1 MEFSWTPEHGD
12 LRAAVRGV
20 LTAKAPLSRA
30 RELAEA
36 GERHDPE
43 MWETLAAQL
52 GLQGLG
58 LPEEHGGSGGSLVDL
73 AIVMEEM
80 GAVLFGGP
88 FLPTAVLAANVLAA
102 LPRDPVAGE
111 LLPPLAEG
119 ELTATVAVVEADG
132 RWAPESVRS
141 SARRGTGGP
150 VLDGDK
156 ELVLDGADAEVI
168 LVLAQ
173 SEAGATWYAVE
184 GAAAGLTRVPRQVLD
199 GTRPAARLEMRGT
212 PARRIGE
219 RGGGWAVAERMR
231 RTAAILL
238 AAEQAGAAGELVR
251 RTAEYAKTRR
261 QFGRPVGGF
270 QGVKH
275 RLADMAVRHEMARS
289 AAFWAAWQEPGSS
302 GQDFGSLVAR
312 SYCGGA
318 FLQTAKDAIQ
328 LHGGIG
334 FTWEHDAHL
343 FLRRARLDATLL
355 GGEAEARSALL
366 PHVLT
371 DLTDPSPEPQ
381 GATR

>member
-20 LTAKAPLSRA
+20 LTARAPLSRA

-36 GERHDPE
+36 GERHDPDV
-43 MWETLAAQL
+43 WDTLAAQL
-52 GLQGLG
+52 GLQGLA
-58 LPEEHGGSGGSLVDL
+58 LPEDAGGSGGSLVDL

-88 FLPTAVLAANVLAA
+88 FLPTAVLAAHVLAA
-102 LPRDPVAGE
+102 LPDDPVAGE

-119 ELTATVAVVEADG
+119 ELTAAVAVVESDG
-132 RWAPESVRS
+132 RWSPESLRAF
-141 SARRGTGGP
+141 ARDGGAGP

-156 ELVLDGADAEVI
+156 ELVLDGAGADVL
-168 LVLAQ
+168 LVLAR
-173 SEAGATWYAVE
+173 SDAGWSWYAVD
-184 GAAAGLTRVPRQVLD
+184 GGAAGLTRVPRAVLD
-199 GTRPAARLEMRGT
+199 GTRPAARIELRGT
-212 PARRIGE
+212 PARPLGE
-219 RGGGWAVAERMR
+219 PGRGWAVAERMR

-251 RTAEYAKTRR
+251 RTAEYATTRR
-261 QFGRPVGGF
+261 QFGRPVGAF

-289 AAFWAAWQEPGSS
+289 AAFWAAWQEPGSPD
-302 GQDFGSLVAR
+302 QDFGALVAR
-312 SYCGGA
+312 SYCSDA
-318 FLQTAKDAIQ
+318 FLQTAKDTIQ

-355 GGEAEARSALL
+355 GGTAEARAALL

-371 DLTDPSPEPQ
+371 DPPPERE
-381 GATR
+381 GATP

>member
-12 LRAAVRGV
+12 LRAAVRSV

-52 GLQGLG
+52 GLQGLA
-58 LPEEHGGSGGSLVDL
+58 LPEDVGGSGGSLVDL

-102 LPRDPVAGE
+102 LPDDPVTAE

-119 ELTATVAVVEADG
+119 ELTAAVAVVESDG
-132 RWAPESVRS
+132 RWAPESLRTF
-141 SARRGTGGP
+141 ARDGGGGP

-156 ELVLDGADAEVI
+156 ELVLDGAGADVI
-168 LVLAQ
+168 LVLAR
-173 SEAGATWYAVE
+173 SDAGWNWYAVD
-184 GAAAGLTRVPRQVLD
+184 GRADGLTRVPREVLD
-199 GTRPAARLEMRGT
+199 GTRPAARLELRGT
-212 PARRIGE
+212 PARLLGE
-219 RGGGWAVAERMR
+219 PGRGWAVAERMR

-251 RTAEYAKTRR
+251 RTAEYATTRR
-261 QFGRPVGGF
+261 QFGRPVGAF

-289 AAFWAAWQEPGSS
+289 AAFWAAWQEPGSP
-302 GQDFGSLVAR
+302 DREFGALVAR
-312 SYCGGA
+312 SYCSDA
-318 FLQTAKDAIQ
+318 LLQTAKDTIQ

-355 GGEAEARSALL
+355 GGTAEARAALL
-366 PHVLT
+366 PHVLP
-371 DLTDPSPEPQ
+371 DPPPELE
-381 GATR
+381 GATP